1 MNKTFTVNLGGTVYN
16 INDDAYELLDTYLKN
31 LKSHF
36 AHQEGGE
43 EIVSDIEMRI
53 AELVGEKLES
63 PNQVITVA
71 DVEEIIK
78 RMGKPEDLQGDA
90 EDESST
96 QNRTENVGNNT
107 DKGPRRLYRNT
118 DDSILGGVLS
128 GLAAYFDW
136 DVTILRIVV
145 ILVSAL
151 MLHASLGTI
160 LVFYLIAWLVIPE
173 AKTAAEKLAMHGK
186 KIDMGSIGET
196 VTAGYERA
204 SEFVKSKETKSVLR
218 RMGELFVTFVG
229 FCTKFLLVCLCIVL
243 LPVLLLLLIASMALF
258 FGGIGLVASVPAI
271 FYELWPLVNWS
282 AISASPLLTTIVA
295 ICGIVVVCIPVIALI
310 HALMHHFGNA
320 KPLGTWVRIMLVLL
334 WLVALSVG
342 IAVMIHVGVELF
354 NHPPY
359 HHFQALMHKN
369 ILF

>member
-16 INDDAYELLDTYLKN
+16 INDDAYELLDTYFKN
-31 LKSHF
+31 LKLHF
-36 AHQEGGE
+36 AKQQGGE
-43 EIVSDIEMRI
+43 EIVSDIEFRI
-53 AELVGEKLES
+53 AELVAERLES
-63 PNQVITVA
+63 SNQVITIA
-71 DVEEIIK
+71 DVEEIIR
-78 RMGKPEDLQGDA
+78 RMGKPEELQGDEEEA
-90 EDESST
+90 SSAQT
-96 QNRTENVGNNT
+96 HNENVNNDN
-107 DKGPRRLYRNT
+107 DKGTRRLYRNT

-145 ILVSAL
+145 ILISAL

-218 RMGELFVTFVG
+218 RIGELFVTFVG
-229 FCTKFLLVCLCIVL
+229 FCTKFFLVCLCILL
-243 LPVLLLLLIASMALF
+243 LPLLLLLLVVSMGLF
-258 FGGIGLVASVPAI
+258 FGGIGLVTAVPAI

-282 AISASPLLTTIVA
+282 AINASPLLTIIVS
-295 ICGIVVVCIPVIALI
+295 ICGIVVVCIPIIALI
-310 HALMHHFGNA
+310 HTLMHHFGSA

-359 HHFQALMHKN
+359 HHLQSLM
-369 ILF
+369 F